1 MPRPQ
6 FTGVL
11 TGHAALKQI
20 NVVFENA
27 LGGSANTIK
36 TNPTHVLLVAVVLAI
51 LISGERVRSSLR
63 KR

>member
-1 MPRPQ
+1 
-6 FTGVL
+6 VL